1 MSYSRSLPAGLLM
14 AGFLMISLLL
24 GGCSEETAEVKM
36 REGVASHFPAGMGKY
51 NVLVVSFDALRA
63 DSLGTYGYSRPTSP
77 NIDAFAS
84 RALVFENAYSSA
96 QSTPTSFASAWT
108 GKLPFRVFRGWKLN
122 DTDTL
127 AANFSAAG
135 YKTVGYTDNQQLMTE
150 RGFAEGF
157 DDYLLLESGDD
168 EELMQISQR
177 WLENNHEQ
185 QFFAWFHFLS
195 PHTPYE
201 YREMA
206 TQFYQEDYE
215 GRFKKT
221 TQGHFEVH
229 SEEELKRVRDLY
241 DGEIYYADSL
251 FQQLM
256 QQLQQLGIDKNTIVV
271 LTADHGEEFMDHG
284 GIQHDTVYEEV
295 IKIPMIIYHPE
306 MLKAGRT
313 DLPYSNV
320 DLFKTLLALAGIP
333 TNKITDGLN
342 LLKPVPVQR
351 PVIITAM
358 TSKDKRQFGVIVE
371 NQKYQLDCRPEFAE
385 RLYNLDTDPGE
396 KNDIS
401 LDNPETLEH
410 LFTTLELIAGGD
422 PCKIMQSAVAGKNI
436 ASDLTEKQLER
447 LKSLGYIQ

>member
-1 MSYSRSLPAGLLM
+1 MSYYRPLHLGGLISSTL
-14 AGFLMISLLL
+14 LVSLLL
-24 GGCSEETAEVKM
+24 GACSDGLEM
-36 REGVASHFPAGMGKY
+36 REGVAAYFPEGEGKY
-51 NVLVVSFDALRA
+51 NVLVVSFDALRS

-108 GKLPFRVFRGWKLN
+108 GKLPFRVFRGWNLN

-150 RGFAEGF
+150 RGFAIGF

-168 EELMQISQR
+168 EELMELSLR
-177 WLENNHEQ
+177 WLEDNHKQ
-185 QFFAWFHFLS
+185 QFFGWFHFLS

-206 TQFYQEDYE
+206 TQFYHADYE

-221 TQGHFEVH
+221 TKGKFEVH
-229 SEEELKRVRDLY
+229 NEEELKRVRDLY

-256 QQLQQLGIDKNTIVV
+256 QQLQRLGIDKNTIVV
-271 LTADHGEEFMDHG
+271 LTSDHGEEFMDHG
-284 GIQHDTVYEEV
+284 GIQHNTVYEEV
-295 IKIPMIIYHPE
+295 IRIPMIIYHPA
-306 MLKAGRT
+306 MIKAGRT

-320 DLFKTLLALAGIP
+320 DLFKTLLSLVGIP
-333 TNKITDGLN
+333 TEKITDGVN

-358 TSKDKRQFGVIVE
+358 TSKDKRQFGMIVE
-371 NQKYQLDCRPEFAE
+371 NHKYHLDCRPEFAE
-385 RLYNLDTDPGE
+385 RLYNLETDAGE

-401 LDNPETLEH
+401 LDHPEVLEH

-422 PCKIMQSAVAGKNI
+422 PCEVMQAAVAGKNV
-436 ASDLTEKQLER
+436 ASDLSEEQLER